1 MKNQGDTAGSP
12 SAEWQKPVEV
22 ARIAAARR
30 EARALR
36 SLFDRLTPVER
47 MLAAK
52 QIDAVRRLVEAVEA
66 I

>member
-1 MKNQGDTAGSP
+1 MKNQSDTAGSRP
-12 SAEWQKPVEV
+12 AEWGKPVDV
-22 ARIAAARR
+22 ARIAVARR

-36 SLFDRLTPVER
+36 TLFDGLTPLER

-66 I
+66 L

>member
-1 MKNQGDTAGSP
+1 MD
-12 SAEWQKPVEV
+12 V

-30 EARALR
+30 EAHALR

>member
-1 MKNQGDTAGSP
+1 M
-12 SAEWQKPVEV
+12 
-22 ARIAAARR
+22 ARIAVARR

-36 SLFDRLTPVER
+36 TLFDGLTPLER

-66 I
+66 L

>member
-1 MKNQGDTAGSP
+1 MKNQGDTAASP
-12 SAEWQKPVEV
+12 SAEWGREVDV

-36 SLFDRLTPVER
+36 ALFERLTPVER